1 MTSLFRELVS
11 VPTEPCFSIKTV
23 DAPSLCCS
31 LRAMAR
37 PTTPPPIT
45 AWVKS
50 AFRRMLDEKCLELE
64 GVVVLCKEARVSMRN
79 EAMTGAEAE
88 IVKLGVLF
96 YETDSNAITKLSQ
109 TDDGN
114 RSGLWV

>member
-23 DAPSLCCS
+23 DAPSLYCS
-31 LRAMAR
+31 LRAIAR

-50 AFRRMLDEKCLELE
+50 ASRCMLDEKCLELE
-64 GVVVLCKEARVSMRN
+64 STVLVCNEDRVRTRN
-79 EAMTGAEAE
+79 DAMM
-88 IVKLGVLF
+88 KKSRKND
-96 YETDSNAITKLSQ
+96 ETQRTLLR
-109 TDDGN
+109 N
-114 RSGLWV
+114 RRRRVNNMSPD